1 VDDGAVDGRQPRPPP
16 LPVMDYLVVLARK
29 ERAAKK

>member
-1 VDDGAVDGRQPRPPP
+1 MTAPSMVGSRAGT
-16 LPVMDYLVVLARK
+16 LPVMDYLIGLARK

>member
-1 VDDGAVDGRQPRPPP
+1 MTAPSMAGSRAAA